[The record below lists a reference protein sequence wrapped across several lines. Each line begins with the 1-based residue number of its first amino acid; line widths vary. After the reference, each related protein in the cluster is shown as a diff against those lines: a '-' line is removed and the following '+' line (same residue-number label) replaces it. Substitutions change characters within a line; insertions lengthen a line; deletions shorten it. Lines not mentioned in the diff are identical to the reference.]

1 MESVLIKKQQEIIE
15 LKQLSLKQDSLVSS
29 QKERNKELEDELSK
43 WHKYQ
48 IPKIK
53 QMELNQRQLLEE
65 FAKVKR
71 DLQTYSNIAQ
81 NEREEK
87 IKTLEELKIE
97 KTRVSDMANILGRQ
111 RRKIKELKMEINR
124 QEKIVMELVDKI
136 P

>member
-15 LKQLSLKQDSLVSS
+15 LKQLSLKQDSLISS

-53 QMELNQRQLLEE
+53 QTELNQRQLLEE